1 MSTLGCNDPQHV
13 QGDPIMCMT
22 CFGDEIR
29 ADEKQKCASE
39 LLHQDWQIQE
49 LIQDAYQRGA
59 TDEREKAAR
68 RMCDA
73 WNAGPDLFSRLID
86 AVRGES

>member
-1 MSTLGCNDPQHV
+1 MSRDPLCDYQVHF
-13 QGDPIMCMT
+13 DKRRPCPICEL
-22 CFGDEIR
+22 FAKAR
-29 ADEKQKCASE
+29 A
-39 LLHQDWQIQE
+39 
-49 LIQDAYQRGA
+49 
-59 TDEREKAAR
+59 DEREKAAQ